1 MMITKIHPALWA
13 AFLLLAT
20 ASCTPPPGSSTPGA
34 VVAYALVRA
43 DGTLVPD
50 STKNV
55 LSVVRVWGG
64 HACLRLS
71 VQARVAIASADALIN
86 KHVIAE
92 TYVPHDGALRIGLCP
107 ADHVY
112 AVRTMLPSGDGID
125 AAFYVV
131 FF

>member
-1 MMITKIHPALWA
+1 
-13 AFLLLAT
+13 
-20 ASCTPPPGSSTPGA
+20 
-34 VVAYALVRA
+34 VRA